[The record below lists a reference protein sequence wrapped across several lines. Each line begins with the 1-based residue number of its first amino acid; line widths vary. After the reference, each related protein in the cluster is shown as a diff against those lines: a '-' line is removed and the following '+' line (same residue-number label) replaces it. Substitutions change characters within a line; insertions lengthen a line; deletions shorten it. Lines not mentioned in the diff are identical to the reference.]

1 MLVGERMAHPVITI
15 RPELSVPDALALM
28 KKEHK
33 RRFPVVDGRGKLLGM
48 VSQNDL
54 LNASASNVTTLS
66 VWELNYL
73 LTRITVEQVMKTEV
87 ITITEDTPIE
97 EAARIMADHKIGS
110 LPVVR
115 GKDVVGIITETD
127 LFKLFLEL
135 FGARYAGLRFS
146 LLVEDRPGKLSELT
160 EALHNV
166 GANIIA
172 IGSYLGETTGTG
184 SVVLKVEGASKDAIC
199 KAIEPHVVKIVD
211 VRETKAG

>member
-1 MLVGERMAHPVITI
+1 MLVGERMSRPVITI
-15 RPELSVPDALALM
+15 RPEMSVPDALVLM

-73 LTRITVEQVMKTEV
+73 LSRITIEQVMKTEV

-97 EAARIMADHKIGS
+97 EAARVMADHKIGS

-115 GKDVVGIITETD
+115 GQEVVGIITETD
-127 LFKLFLEL
+127 LFKMFLEL
-135 FGARYAGLRFS
+135 FGARYAGVRFS
-146 LLVEDRPGKLSELT
+146 LLMEDRPGKLSELT
-160 EALHNV
+160 EALHKV
-166 GANIIA
+166 GANILA
-172 IGSYLGETTGTG
+172 IGSFLGETSGTAG
-184 SVVLKVEGASKDAIC
+184 VVIKVEGVDQEGILKAIQPHVLKVL
-199 KAIEPHVVKIVD
+199 D
-211 VRETKAG
+211 VRLTRAG